1 MQRVDKWCEQ
11 QRLKQSPFSSLTVES
26 HPDMLLLF
34 KETSVCVCLCVYPAG
49 LCLIGTLV
57 SKSSH
62 SLSVLTAM
70 HQQPCTPCSVYPC
83 LSQIHRK
90 KKTTWL
96 HFVFHLIAF
105 VLSFHPVISL
115 FISQLLH
122 FFVSI
127 SLPRSPP
134 FTHLMTSVCLSVV
147 SALSVCCSTQML
159 PL

>member
-1 MQRVDKWCEQ
+1 MLHIDKKCELKC
-11 QRLKQSPFSSLTVES
+11 LKQSPFSSLTVES
-26 HPDMLLLF
+26 HPDMLVLF
-34 KETSVCVCLCVYPAG
+34 KETSVCVCVCVYPAG

-70 HQQPCTPCSVYPC
+70 HQQPCTPCSLCPC
-83 LSQIHRK
+83 LSQIQK
-90 KKTTWL
+90 KNPTWL

-115 FISQLLH
+115 FTSQLLR

-147 SALSVCCSTQML
+147 SALSVCCSAQML